1 MCGFIKIDRKILEW
15 EWYKDEH
22 TKNFFFHCLLKAN
35 WKEGRFKGMTI
46 ERGQFVAS
54 LSVLS
59 DELSLTVNE
68 IRTAIKHLKSTGEI
82 TVKVN
87 QKFSVFTV
95 VNYDLYQCESQAESQ
110 ANHRQIT
117 DKSQADNRQITGK
130 SQPINRLLTTIEEEK
145 EYKEDKKE
153 RKEEGKN
160 INTPPISPSNEGEL
174 DKPKSQRK
182 EPVVYYPN
190 DELLDSAFKEFLT
203 MRNKI
208 KKPIA
213 TKNALTRMMNR
224 IEKLS
229 GGDNDLAIEI
239 LNQSTDNCWQNVYEL
254 KDDKP
259 KKSSSVFDE
268 WRNA

>member
-35 WKEGRFKGMTI
+35 WKEGRFKGITI

-54 LSVLS
+54 LPVLS

-82 TVKVN
+82 TIKAH

-110 ANHRQIT
+110 AI
-117 DKSQADNRQITGK
+117 NRQITGK
-130 SQPINRLLTTIEEEK
+130 SQSINSLLTTIEEEK
-145 EYKEDKKE
+145 EDKKE
-153 RKEEGKN
+153 RNEEGKN
-160 INTPPISPSNEGEL
+160 INTPPISPSKRGGGKETGVSKKEL
-174 DKPKSQRK
+174 
-182 EPVVYYPN
+182 VVYYPN
-190 DELLDSAFKEFLT
+190 DKLLDSAFKEFLT

-213 TKNALTRMMNR
+213 TKNALTRIKNR
-224 IEKLS
+224 IDKLS
-229 GGDNDLAIEI
+229 GGDNDLAIQI
-239 LNQSTDNCWQNVYEL
+239 LNQSTDHCWQDLYPL
-254 KDDKP
+254 KDENQQKTNN
-259 KKSSSVFDE
+259 VFDE

>member
-1 MCGFIKIDRKILEW
+1 M
-15 EWYKDEH
+15 
-22 TKNFFFHCLLKAN
+22 
-35 WKEGRFKGMTI
+35 
-46 ERGQFVAS
+46 
-54 LSVLS
+54 
-59 DELSLTVNE
+59 
-68 IRTAIKHLKSTGEI
+68 
-82 TVKVN
+82 
-87 QKFSVFTV
+87 
-95 VNYDLYQCESQAESQ
+95 
-110 ANHRQIT
+110 NHRQ
-117 DKSQADNRQITGK
+117 NHRQITGK

-174 DKPKSQRK
+174 DKPKYQRK

-190 DELLDSAFKEFLT
+190 DELLDIAFKEFLT

-229 GGDNDLAIEI
+229 GGNNDLAIEI